1 MNKRYPF
8 SMSTPLIFSPE
19 PPKAQVEPAY
29 WFAFRKD
36 KLLIQNKGSSMRI
49 PFVQDLTALSLQF
62 ECRRY
67 LGLYNGTN
75 CYVAELFE
83 DVSIPDTMI
92 LLGLRNLF
100 GHVHDDLVTIAGR
113 AIQILHWH
121 KAHQYC
127 GRCAGKMV
135 DKTGE
140 LAKECSEC
148 AFICYPRLSPAVI
161 MAIRRGHEILLAR
174 SSRFPNGMYSTLAGF
189 VEPGETL
196 EEAVI
201 REVKEEVNIQIKE
214 IQYFASQPWP
224 FPHSLMIGFTAV
236 FAGGEIGLD
245 TSEIEDAKWF
255 SKENLPK
262 IPSKRTISRALI
274 DDFLESL

>member
-1 MNKRYPF
+1 
-8 SMSTPLIFSPE
+8 MSTPIISSVE
-19 PPKAQVEPAY
+19 PPKAQGEPAY

-36 KLLIQNKGSSMRI
+36 RLLVQNEGSSLRI

-75 CYVAELFE
+75 CYVAELHE
-83 DVSIPDTMI
+83 DASIPDTMT

-127 GRCAGKMV
+127 GRCAANMV

-140 LAKECSEC
+140 LAKKCPEC
-148 AFICYPRLSPAVI
+148 AFI
-161 MAIRRGHEILLAR
+161 
-174 SSRFPNGMYSTLAGF
+174 
-189 VEPGETL
+189 
-196 EEAVI
+196 
-201 REVKEEVNIQIKE
+201 
-214 IQYFASQPWP
+214 
-224 FPHSLMIGFTAV
+224 
-236 FAGGEIGLD
+236 
-245 TSEIEDAKWF
+245 
-255 SKENLPK
+255 
-262 IPSKRTISRALI
+262 
-274 DDFLESL
+274 